1 MRYAA
6 MAPSILTQR
15 LCLQLR
21 DECDAEW
28 NHELLGEHEGW
39 GGRGSNPR
47 PTDSLRVVLKRP
59 RQDRLILSAAM
70 HLGPDHSRRRPALS
84 CRFPFILGE

>member
-28 NHELLGEHEGW
+28 NHELLGEHEG
-39 GGRGSNPR
+39 GTTESVQEVRLRLAGAMLEICGSAWDVAYLP
-47 PTDSLRVVLKRP
+47 
-59 RQDRLILSAAM
+59 
-70 HLGPDHSRRRPALS
+70 G
-84 CRFPFILGE
+84 